1 MSKKTN
7 TLLFVLAGT
16 VFNILV
22 TILSFILLCAFFFA
36 FVFPR
41 LSSDSPIQGWLM
53 AGIFMASI
61 IISFLV
67 YRLAIKIL
75 MKKIDMNRYFDP
87 IFGPRRGQGPKK

>member
-22 TILSFILLCAFFFA
+22 TIISFILLCAFCIA

-41 LSSDSPIQGWLM
+41 LSSDSQIQGWLM
-53 AGIFMASI
+53 AGIFIASI
-61 IISFLV
+61 VISFLV
-67 YRLAIKIL
+67 YRLAVKIL
-75 MKKIDMNRYFDP
+75 MKKINMEKYFDP
-87 IFGPRRGQGPKK
+87 IFGPRRGQGPKR